1 MKVRKSG
8 IVLILMLCLGFTAC
22 KELDQ
27 TPTSA
32 SGEEAITGTEGEA
45 NKPLK
50 INSNKKY
57 VKHRQV
63 NRRVIHRIH
72 RLHRA

>member
-1 MKVRKSG
+1 MRYG
-8 IVLILMLCLGFTAC
+8 IVVWLLIVNFALAGC
-22 KELDQ
+22 KELTQ

-32 SGEEAITGTEGEA
+32 SGETTISATEGEQ

-50 INSNKKY
+50 INANKKY

-63 NRRVIHRIH
+63 NRRIIH
-72 RLHRA
+72 RLHRLHRT